1 MGADKMGW
9 DRRGTAQD
17 DMAGDGTGPRQL
29 KRISDKAMQDELS
42 LSSGENAE
50 ARRPLGGK
58 VGLPQS
64 RPGTSL
70 RTQAGRGMKAGTT
83 RGEGQGAKEM
93 GPKVVIPAGQPPT
106 ARARRMCGGPGPPR
120 GSSGSPAPQCWHPR
134 RTLRSRLASGSA
146 ALTRHHGRTDTPG
159 HAPKHLLLTIF
170 QGFRGRF
177 AF

>member
-1 MGADKMGW
+1 MTWQGMGLD
-9 DRRGTAQD
+9 GTGGQR
-17 DMAGDGTGPRQL
+17 TGPRQL
-29 KRISDKAMQDELS
+29 KRISEKAMQDELS
-42 LSSGENAE
+42 LSSGENAD
-50 ARRPLGGK
+50 ASRPLGGK

-64 RPGTSL
+64 RSGTSP

-93 GPKVVIPAGQPPT
+93 GPKVAIPAGQPPI
-106 ARARRMCGGPGPPR
+106 ARARRICGGPGPPR
-120 GSSGSPAPQCWHPR
+120 GSSGSPVPQCWHPR

-146 ALTRHHGRTDTPG
+146 ALTRHHGRTDRPG
-159 HAPKHLLLTIF
+159 HTPKHLLLTIF